1 MQATSATNRWSYVRK
16 RKNEAFVDIGE
27 IVSLSAKVN
36 LCYGGMLDGVT
47 ENILRSNVDG
57 HI

>member
-1 MQATSATNRWSYVRK
+1 
-16 RKNEAFVDIGE
+16 VDIGE